1 MIRNAQVADLPGI
14 LRVGR
19 RLQAQTPY
27 ADIPVDIQTV
37 GNTLGHCIS
46 NAFGFAMVAVDVPKY
61 NEPDITGFI
70 LGAAVPLWFS
80 RNRSASDIVTYAE
93 SAGDGYKMIKAFV
106 TWAWSIPKVVEV
118 TMAQSSGVEV
128 DRSGVLYERA
138 GLVRVGNLYT
148 AVREVAAAE
157 VAA

>member
-14 LRVGR
+14 LRAGR

-27 ADIPVDIQTV
+27 ADVPEDIQTV
-37 GNTLGHCIS
+37 GGTLGHCIS
-46 NAFGFAMVAVDVPKY
+46 SAFGFAMVAVTD
-61 NEPDITGFI
+61 EEISGFL

-80 RNRSASDIVTYAE
+80 RHRSATDIVTYAE

-148 AVREVAAAE
+148 AVREQAAAE